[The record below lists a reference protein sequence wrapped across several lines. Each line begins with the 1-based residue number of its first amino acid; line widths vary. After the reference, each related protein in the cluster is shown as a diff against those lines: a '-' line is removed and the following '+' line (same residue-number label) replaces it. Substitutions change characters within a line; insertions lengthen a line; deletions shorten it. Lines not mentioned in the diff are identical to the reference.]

1 MAVGPTEGKQPQP
14 PQENFS
20 PAPAAATVPI
30 IPVPAHQIIAPS
42 PILAIPTLAFSAAQ
56 VEIVCKTLE
65 DSGDIERLARFLW
78 SLPVALP
85 NMHEILNCEA
95 VLRARAVVAYHVG
108 NFRELYAIIENHK
121 FTKASYGKLQAMWL
135 EAHYIEAEKLRGR
148 SLGPVDKYRV
158 RKKFPLP
165 PTIWDG
171 EQKTHCFK
179 ERTRSLLREWYLQDP
194 YPNPTKKRELAKA
207 TGLNPTQVGNW
218 FKNRR
223 QRDRAAAAKNRLQH
237 NQNSG
242 LGCRRRPDGAP
253 SPTPSDTSDSD
264 ISLGTHSPVPGSL
277 HLQHSPGSTSNGA
290 NDESLSIDDDKP
302 RDLSNS
308 LAGNSLPAYPT
319 ASLPPSCLPS
329 FKLDAA
335 ATSLFNAGY
344 LQSFANFK
352 EMTQQFPIQPMVIR
366 PHPQLPQALAAMNGG
381 NHLHPNYASAAYV
394 VDCTS
399 PQSSHPPKIR
409 VNSPEKLNLTANSIA
424 ATLTAAVA
432 QHHHHHQPQHHHH
445 HQQQQQQQHHQH
457 QTHQHPPS
465 ITLQNQRGSSSSPS
479 SVSSATASSTAAS
492 ATVATASATAVT
504 TPYHHSSQFL
514 HRPFSPSPDIVKHNS
529 APEIT

>member
-1 MAVGPTEGKQPQP
+1 MAVGPTEGKQPP
-14 PQENFS
+14 TETFS
-20 PAPAAATVPI
+20 PTH
-30 IPVPAHQIIAPS
+30 HQIIAPS
-42 PILAIPTLAFSAAQ
+42 PILAVPTLAFSAAQ

-223 QRDRAAAAKNRLQH
+223 QRDRAAAAKNRNWDQQLAIDH
-237 NQNSG
+237 ALFESSNNNNFNSSNNSIYSNNSNNSNLNSSRSSSNSNNYISRNSNNNKSNLNSG
-242 LGCRRRPDGAP
+242 NNRIYSSKRNYY
-253 SPTPSDTSDSD
+253 SSSSNNYKSN
-264 ISLGTHSPVPGSL
+264 ISSSSNNNSNYYSSNSNNYKSNISNNSNNKRHSNNNNS
-277 HLQHSPGSTSNGA
+277 SSRSSIIDNSNTSNL
-290 NDESLSIDDDKP
+290 NSSNNTCSRNSNSC
-302 RDLSNS
+302 RDLQQYSRMRQT
-308 LAGNSLPAYPT
+308 LQVEA
-319 ASLPPSCLPS
+319 
-329 FKLDAA
+329 DAV
-335 ATSLFNAGY
+335 FIN
-344 LQSFANFK
+344 
-352 EMTQQFPIQPMVIR
+352 E
-366 PHPQLPQALAAMNGG
+366 
-381 NHLHPNYASAAYV
+381 
-394 VDCTS
+394 
-399 PQSSHPPKIR
+399 
-409 VNSPEKLNLTANSIA
+409 
-424 ATLTAAVA
+424 
-432 QHHHHHQPQHHHH
+432 
-445 HQQQQQQQHHQH
+445 QQQQQQQQE
-457 QTHQHPPS
+457 QEKQQQQEQEEVEQQRA
-465 ITLQNQRGSSSSPS
+465 LQLHLQ
-479 SVSSATASSTAAS
+479 AA
-492 ATVATASATAVT
+492 
-504 TPYHHSSQFL
+504 F
-514 HRPFSPSPDIVKHNS
+514 
-529 APEIT
+529 

>member
-1 MAVGPTEGKQPQP
+1 MAVGPTEGKQQP
-14 PQENFS
+14 PTESF
-20 PAPAAATVPI
+20 APA
-30 IPVPAHQIIAPS
+30 PAHQIIAPS
-42 PILAIPTLAFSAAQ
+42 PILAVPTLAFSAAQ

-242 LGCRRRPDGAP
+242 LSRRRPDGAP

-264 ISLGTHSPVPGSL
+264 ISLGTHSPVPSSL

-290 NDESLSIDDDKP
+290 NDRDESLSVDDDKP
-302 RDLSNS
+302 RDLTSS
-308 LAGNSLPAYPT
+308 LSATSIPAYAASALPA
-319 ASLPPSCLPS
+319 SCLPA

-335 ATSLFNAGY
+335 ATSLFSAGY

-366 PHPQLPQALAAMNGG
+366 PHPQLPQALASLNG
-381 NHLHPNYASAAYV
+381 NHLHPNYAATAYA
-394 VDCTS
+394 VDCTT
-399 PQSSHPPKIR
+399 QAAAQPPKIR
-409 VNSPEKLNLTANSIA
+409 VNSPEKLNSAANSIA
-424 ATLTAAVA
+424 ATLTAVA
-432 QHHHHHQPQHHHH
+432 HPHHHPQHQPHHHHHQHNHS
-445 HQQQQQQQHHQH
+445 
-457 QTHQHPPS
+457 HPPPPS
-465 ITLQNQRGSSSSPS
+465 TIQEHSSSPS
-479 SVSSATASSTAAS
+479 ATSP
-492 ATVATASATAVT
+492 T
-504 TPYHHSSQFL
+504 TSYHHNTQLL
-514 HRPFSPSPDIVKHNS
+514 HRPFSTSPDISHS
-529 APEIT
+529 ATEIT